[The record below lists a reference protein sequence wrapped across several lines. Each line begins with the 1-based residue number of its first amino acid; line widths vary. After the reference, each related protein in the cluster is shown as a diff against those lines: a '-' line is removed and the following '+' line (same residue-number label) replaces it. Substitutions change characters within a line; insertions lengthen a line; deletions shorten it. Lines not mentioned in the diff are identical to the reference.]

1 VADDEQPK
9 LTDDDFRR
17 LDDPELQRVFAL
29 AWLQLRRS
37 FEAQGLTGRVLLSQ
51 MDRLELSSAAVLQA
65 RQRIDRMFDRG

>member
-65 RQRIDRMFDRG
+65 RDRMFDRG